1 MILILF
7 YIFSFLFVSN
17 YSKRF
22 GLNKRV
28 KVQMIWSFILLFV
41 FFSLRGLPVLNDTH
55 HYYNGQLEEIMNGC
69 VNRPFY
75 QYNPDSRYGA
85 GYQIFQHIVA
95 NIALDPY
102 ALIFFSSLI
111 FTIGSLWFIKR
122 NTDEIAL
129 TIFILLGLSLMFGQ
143 YAALRQSLATILFY
157 LSCFFCARRK
167 HILGLLLIF
176 LAMQF
181 HSSANVLILLYLL
194 FQIPINR
201 RNIIIAF
208 GVCLIVCVA
217 LLPILNFFDYGDN
230 HYVTDMYDRSNAAW
244 SAILSAVMFSIAIL
258 ECYWLKNKYNI
269 EPPDRIIIWGAI
281 MGVFFNFA
289 SIIVIVF
296 DRLAL
301 YTAVFN
307 VIMFVHFWSKS
318 PRYEQNKLLKI
329 IIAIVLIRMSLEMG
343 LKNEWKHLVPYSFYD
358 FSNPNIYLD
367 FGY

>member
-1 MILILF
+1 MF
-7 YIFSFLFVSN
+7 N
-17 YSKRF
+17 
-22 GLNKRV
+22 
-28 KVQMIWSFILLFV
+28 
-41 FFSLRGLPVLNDTH
+41 SL
-55 HYYNGQLEEIMNGC
+55 C
-69 VNRPFY
+69 C
-75 QYNPDSRYGA
+75 
-85 GYQIFQHIVA
+85 IVT
-95 NIALDPY
+95 N
-102 ALIFFSSLI
+102 
-111 FTIGSLWFIKR
+111 
-122 NTDEIAL
+122 
-129 TIFILLGLSLMFGQ
+129 
-143 YAALRQSLATILFY
+143 
-157 LSCFFCARRK
+157 
-167 HILGLLLIF
+167 
-176 LAMQF
+176 
-181 HSSANVLILLYLL
+181 
-194 FQIPINR
+194 
-201 RNIIIAF
+201 
-208 GVCLIVCVA
+208 
-217 LLPILNFFDYGDN
+217 LNFFDYGDN